1 MSATTPV
8 YADVERLLVGF
19 LPGQLGGVRVL
30 TELPAN
36 LADVLPVV
44 SVLRLGGT
52 DASVALDIAVIDVD
66 VYAGSRGAA
75 SSLAEQVR
83 RALRFALPR
92 TAGVRRVQT
101 ISAPAWRPYDNTALR
116 RFGATYE
123 LTVQATSAL

>member
-8 YADVERLLVGF
+8 YADVERLLVAF

-44 SVLRLGGT
+44 AVLRLGGT
-52 DASVALDIAVIDVD
+52 DASVAFDVATVDVD
-66 VYAGSRGAA
+66 VYAASRAAA
-75 SSLAEQVR
+75 SALAEQVR
-83 RALRFALPR
+83 RALRFALPH
-92 TAGVRRVQT
+92 TAGVRHVQT
-101 ISAPAWRPYDNTALR
+101 LSAPAWRPYDNTALR
-116 RFGATYE
+116 RFGATYQ